1 MKSVFSHVGRIVV
14 LFIGIAGVSLPA
26 AAHCDSMNGP
36 VVGAARQALAS
47 GDVTP
52 VLKWVRPEREPE
64 LRAAFALARKVRAQ
78 SAEGRELADRYFF
91 ETVVRI
97 HRSGE
102 GEPYTGLTDA
112 DPEPGIAAADR
123 ALASGNVDALADTVA
138 RHVAESVRERFAR
151 VQSAEKRANTSVA
164 AGREYV
170 EAYVEFIHYV
180 EKLHGKAADE
190 QHGKAVEK

>member
-1 MKSVFSHVGRIVV
+1 MKSVFLHVYRMMI
-14 LFIGIAGVSLPA
+14 LFAAIAGISVAA
-26 AAHCDSMNGP
+26 AAHCDTMSGP
-36 VVGAARQALAS
+36 VVAAARQALAS

-91 ETVVRI
+91 ETAVRI

-102 GEPYTGLTDA
+102 GEPYAGLKDEE
-112 DPEPGIAAADR
+112 PEPGIAAADR
-123 ALASGNVDALADTVA
+123 ALASGNVDALLDTVA
-138 RHVAESVRERFAR
+138 QHVAQNLRERFAR

-170 EAYVEFIHYV
+170 EAYVGFIHYV
-180 EKLHGKAADE
+180 EKLHGDAADE
-190 QHGKAVEK
+190 PHRRAAGE